1 MPVRARVKKL
11 LDNKK
16 IATAIAVLSVVCC
29 RAPELTTTF
38 AHSWA
43 LNNISRIPKVVQN
56 SAHSGGCGNVQ
67 KPDTLSALKPDI
79 SICS

>member
-11 LDNKK
+11 LDNYK
-16 IATAIAVLSVVCC
+16 TAKAVAFFSVVCC